1 MPSKLNP
8 RALQTDVL
16 IPYLKLLLEQKVPK
30 DWGLT
35 GATGS
40 EKTYKSIGFGLSD
53 HVADLSKCFSIID
66 PFRWCVMLFQAKP

>member
-1 MPSKLNP
+1 VPSKLNL

-35 GATGS
+35 GDSGL
-40 EKTYKSIGFGLSD
+40 EKTYRSIGFGLSD
-53 HVADLSKCFSIID
+53 LVADLSKGFSMTH
-66 PFRWCVMLFQAKP
+66 FAGA

>member
-16 IPYLKLLLEQKVPK
+16 IPYLKLLEQKVPK

-35 GATGS
+35 GDTGL
-40 EKTYKSIGFGLSD
+40 EKTYKSIGFRLSD
-53 HVADLSKCFSIID
+53 LVADLSKGFSMTH
-66 PFRWCVMLFQAKP
+66 FAGA